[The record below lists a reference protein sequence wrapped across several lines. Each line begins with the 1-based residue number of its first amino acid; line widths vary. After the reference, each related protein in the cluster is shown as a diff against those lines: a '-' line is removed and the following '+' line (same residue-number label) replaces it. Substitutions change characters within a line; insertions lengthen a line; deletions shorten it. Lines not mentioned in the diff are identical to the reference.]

1 MFRIHRRLSRRSA
14 IHLEGQTQREV
25 GCVEA
30 HDQINTVVR
39 HRKDKVGDHLRSRM
53 PNVRTDV
60 LEDPFCFKEAF
71 PIGRTTLLPLRIL
84 RLLYYYKV
92 AWLVEEV
99 FETVTVL
106 GTRYRY
112 RHLLPSSVTVIC
124 MSQHARSQHLD
135 IKLIIIIN
143 S

>member
-60 LEDPFCFKEAF
+60 LEDPKSFKEAF

-84 RLLYYYKV
+84 TLLK
-92 AWLVEEV
+92 LCGGSL

-112 RHLLPSSVTVIC
+112 RHLLPSSV
-124 MSQHARSQHLD
+124 
-135 IKLIIIIN
+135 
-143 S
+143 